1 MTLKPV
7 CSYSVLF
14 FLDQTGFRVMPKNLT
29 AERAQ
34 KNRAAEGE
42 PSTLH
47 GLQSNQ

>member
-1 MTLKPV
+1 
-7 CSYSVLF
+7 
-14 FLDQTGFRVMPKNLT
+14 MPENLT

-47 GLQSNQ
+47 GFLFNQ